1 MFSLLF
7 RNRWFAV
14 GYVALTLAS
23 ASLFVGREGAAD
35 KLAQTAKQ
43 LQAQRTA
50 YSEAAAR
57 LEAAPMTPP
66 SRQPS
71 AETPGGLPLLQALP
85 GSNADP
91 ANPKIGDVF
100 IYPLT
105 GGRVRAVRREDA
117 GKYEPAFPNAVYSSS
132 AASP

>member
-14 GYVALTLAS
+14 GYVAVTLAS
-23 ASLFVGREGAAD
+23 VSLFVGRDGGAD
-35 KLAQTAKQ
+35 KLAQTTKQ
-43 LQAQRTA
+43 LQAQRAA

-57 LEAAPMTPP
+57 LEAAPMTSPAP
-66 SRQPS
+66 QPS
-71 AETPGGLPLLQALP
+71 AAPASELPLLQALP

-100 IYPLT
+100 INPLT
-105 GGRVRAVRREDA
+105 GDRVRAVRREDA
-117 GKYEPAFPNAVYSSS
+117 GKYQPAFPDPVYSSS